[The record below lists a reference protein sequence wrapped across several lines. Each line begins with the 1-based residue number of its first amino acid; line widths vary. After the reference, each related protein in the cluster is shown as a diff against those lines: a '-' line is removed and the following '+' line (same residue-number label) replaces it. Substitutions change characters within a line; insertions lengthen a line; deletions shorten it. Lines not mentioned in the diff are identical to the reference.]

1 MPRARWWRQP
11 WTLTAAHGGG
21 DRAYLP
27 ETFRFQLEQ
36 EAEKNVEGPNSKC
49 RGYVNFKGRS
59 ERVSN
64 FRNGWKREM
73 CIVRYSWRRPRNRS
87 WLEIRA
93 SCSKS
98 SKQSSVTYGFCP
110 NGWQVKRAD
119 EAFCLASCT
128 WNPQTHGFW
137 AFPSSWS
144 RGHGDVFWLML
155 VETANG
161 LSPLELLKPHATNS
175 VTYNFFF
182 CSQFRGHVPVKSH
195 SWWQSTLR
203 AVSSRDGREFQ
214 EGLFY
219 ESVNPIRE
227 GSTFRT

>member
-1 MPRARWWRQP
+1 
-11 WTLTAAHGGG
+11 
-21 DRAYLP
+21 
-27 ETFRFQLEQ
+27 
-36 EAEKNVEGPNSKC
+36 
-49 RGYVNFKGRS
+49 
-59 ERVSN
+59 
-64 FRNGWKREM
+64 M
-73 CIVRYSWRRPRNRS
+73 CIVRHSWRRRRNSS

-98 SKQSSVTYGFCP
+98 SKQSSVTDGFCP

-128 WNPQTHGFW
+128 WNPQAHGFW

-144 RGHGDVFWLML
+144 RGHGGVFWLML

-161 LSPLELLKPHATNS
+161 LSPSELLKPHATNS
-175 VTYNFFF
+175 VTYNFFFF

-219 ESVNPIRE
+219 ESVNPILE